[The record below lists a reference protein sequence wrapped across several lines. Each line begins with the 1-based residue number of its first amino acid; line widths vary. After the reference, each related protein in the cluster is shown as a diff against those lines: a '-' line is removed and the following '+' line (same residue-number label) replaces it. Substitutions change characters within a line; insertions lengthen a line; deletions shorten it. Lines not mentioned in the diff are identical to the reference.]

1 MENSP
6 PFNFQLKSRRLA
18 EQSVGQMNDNTQEGG
33 KDDSVSRLSIF
44 TLNLSKF
51 GRCLSCPTLCYT
63 HISRLT
69 NSFYCFFWVL
79 FVSLLFFSLLV
90 CLLFFLLLFLGYP
103 VIVNRTNQVVGSLVA
118 IRWKPCT
125 ASLFTICHRE
135 ILPEGKSLWN
145 AVNVSGNETSYDLHL
160 RCRRDYEIAIT
171 AWNSTAETP
180 LTGSLN
186 HRRLWSVRTLGGN
199 CSHAPFKT
207 PTKDLNLRKKYLS
220 MVVRYFHRPTDVC
233 VFIPSFFNENMY
245 GRYTLFGCLQ
255 FIV

>member
-1 MENSP
+1 ME
-6 PFNFQLKSRRLA
+6 
-18 EQSVGQMNDNTQEGG
+18 
-33 KDDSVSRLSIF
+33 
-44 TLNLSKF
+44 
-51 GRCLSCPTLCYT
+51 
-63 HISRLT
+63 
-69 NSFYCFFWVL
+69 
-79 FVSLLFFSLLV
+79 
-90 CLLFFLLLFLGYP
+90 
-103 VIVNRTNQVVGSLVA
+103 GSLVA

-135 ILPEGKSLWN
+135 ILPEGKSHWN

-207 PTKDLNLRKKYLS
+207 STKNLNLRKKYLS

-233 VFIPSFFNENMY
+233 VFIPSFFNENMF
-245 GRYTLFGCLQ
+245 GRYTLFGCFLG
-255 FIV
+255 VYSS